1 MNIQSIFTLFVL
13 LLGSAIGFSQNEIT
27 VEQIWGGKFQP
38 KTMQDLQ
45 SLPKSNQYVVLER
58 NGLHTEINVYDFLTQ
73 QKVYTAFSNEKFP
86 QVTEISNIQFS
97 EDENLVL
104 FATNYAPIYRHS
116 FTSIFYIYNRTTE
129 KLIKISNSQIQEP
142 TINPQGTHVAFVFQN
157 NLHILDLNT
166 LQTDKITT
174 DGKKNHIINGITDWV
189 YEEEFGFV
197 RAFEWNKSGTTLAYI
212 KFDESQ
218 VPEFSMN
225 VYGKDLYPK
234 QEVFKYPKAGE
245 KNAKVS
251 LHLYDIEQ
259 KLTKNIDFS
268 SYNDFYI
275 PRIKWTNDSDLLSV
289 QILNRHQNELNFN
302 LVNAK
307 TLKKEIIIKE
317 TDKAY
322 VDIHDNLT
330 FLNDNSFIWTSEKSG
345 YNHLYHYSIK
355 GKLIKQITDGNWE
368 VTQYYGLNEKTKT
381 IYYQSVER
389 GSIYR
394 DVYSISL
401 NGKNK
406 KLLSKNKGTNS
417 AVFNSQ
423 YTHYINKFSSTEK
436 APSYDL
442 ADAIDGKLL
451 KNLVSNQRLE
461 EIINGYRLPKKKFF
475 TIKNELGHDLNAY
488 MIQPTNK
495 EAGKKYPL
503 LMFQYS
509 GPGSQQ
515 VADTWLSGNDL
526 WHQSLAQQGY
536 AILCVD
542 GRGTGYKGADFK
554 KCTQKELGKYEVEDQ
569 IFVAKQMA
577 QREDIDE
584 SRIGIWGWSFGGFM
598 SSNCLFQANEVF
610 KTAIAVAPVTSWR
623 FYDTIY
629 TERFMTTPQE
639 NPSGYD
645 ENSPITHAHK
655 LKGNYLLI
663 HGTADDNVHVQNA
676 MVLINKLVHQN
687 KNFDW
692 LIYPDKNH
700 GIYGGFT
707 RVQLYNKMTDFIL
720 QKL

>member
-461 EIINGYRLPKKKFF
+461 EIINEYRLPKKKFF

>member
-174 DGKKNHIINGITDWV
+174 DGKKNHIVNGITDWV

>member
-116 FTSIFYIYNRTTE
+116 FTSIFYIYNGTTE